1 MAIKQIEEP
10 EQLRKV
16 DNGLDIR
23 NDETPSQWI
32 RRVRRELKKSS
43 KE

>member
-1 MAIKQIEEP
+1 MAIKQIDGP
-10 EQLRKV
+10 EQLRKI

-23 NDETPSQWI
+23 SDETPTQWI
-32 RRVRRELKKSS
+32 RRVRRELKKAS

>member
-1 MAIKQIEEP
+1 MAIKQIDEP
-10 EQLRKV
+10 EQLRKI

-23 NDETPSQWI
+23 SDETPTQWI
-32 RRVRRELKKSS
+32 RRVRRELKKAS